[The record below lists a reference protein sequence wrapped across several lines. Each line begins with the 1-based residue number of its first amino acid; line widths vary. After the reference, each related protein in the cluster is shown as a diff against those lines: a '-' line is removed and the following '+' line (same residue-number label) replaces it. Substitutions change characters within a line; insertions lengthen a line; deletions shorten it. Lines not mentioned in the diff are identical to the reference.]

1 VLALGALAVWC
12 LPPGWHA
19 GAPKAPRTFATELS
33 AAPKAAYLMRAV
45 RLVSL
50 EGKNGGNMPHLLPVQ
65 VQSVSIAIDARQ
77 VHEIV
82 GPQPAVLLPGAR
94 AEIPGVMSYR
104 GKAVGLFDF
113 AAVAE
118 GLIPLSDADRR
129 PRVLVVQ
136 LRGSTLAA
144 PVDLVREVRE
154 LPADAL
160 LPPRLTAQKFSVAEV
175 EIDGVV
181 MPVFDFAA
189 FLESVAAATQP
200 ADLSAESAHL
210 PLVMGPS

>member
-1 VLALGALAVWC
+1 
-12 LPPGWHA
+12 
-19 GAPKAPRTFATELS
+19 
-33 AAPKAAYLMRAV
+33 
-45 RLVSL
+45 
-50 EGKNGGNMPHLLPVQ
+50 MPHLLPVQ

-94 AEIPGVMSYR
+94 AEVPGVMSYR

-118 GLIPLSDADRR
+118 GLTPLGDSAQR

-136 LRGSTLAA
+136 VRGSTLAA

-154 LPADAL
+154 ISADSL
-160 LPPRLTAQKFSVAEV
+160 VPPRLTAQKFSAAEV
-175 EIDGVV
+175 EIDGIV

-189 FLESVAAATQP
+189 FIDSVSAATQAA
-200 ADLSAESAHL
+200 ADLSAESPDFSRDA
-210 PLVMGPS
+210 GGS

>member
-1 VLALGALAVWC
+1 
-12 LPPGWHA
+12 
-19 GAPKAPRTFATELS
+19 
-33 AAPKAAYLMRAV
+33 
-45 RLVSL
+45 
-50 EGKNGGNMPHLLPVQ
+50 MPHLLPVQ

-104 GKAVGLFDF
+104 GRAIGLFDF
-113 AAVAE
+113 AAVAD
-118 GLIPLSDADRR
+118 GLTPLDDAARR
-129 PRVLVVQ
+129 PRVLVIQVQ
-136 LRGSTLAA
+136 GSTLAA

-154 LPADAL
+154 MPADAL
-160 LPPRLTAQKFSVAEV
+160 LPPRLTAQKFSNAEV

-189 FLESVAAATQP
+189 FLDSMAAAAQP
-200 ADLSAESAHL
+200 PDLSAESAPR
-210 PLVMGPS
+210 PLGAGPP